1 MAILN
6 QVATQ
11 IAVKRLSG
19 KAQVSA
25 LLSLSQEAKASTVQT
40 LSSTVFGELVP
51 NTPTTESADLYVVQ
65 SSSLSD
71 PGTVM
76 LAEFAVYPLA
86 GTSKYQNVINGG
98 VGTGVDE
105 LDTGENSIDTY
116 HAYALYISGGAA
128 GFEASATT
136 NGFDTYASTTTALGT
151 GQFQDGFYLT
161 GSGKLQIVPEF
172 ASVDNFT
179 AAYPY
184 NNKYTP
190 IIRSTDGSIIQP
202 NSGIDW
208 YLDPYAGILFIQDP
222 EDYGTNYNTT
232 TGASQ
237 NSGPEIPSKITAFLY
252 VGKYQDEVTFT
263 SGDVNFKVSGSN
275 DGFDV
280 GNGDTINFI
289 SGSAGITV
297 RQTGVDADR
306 EITIGDAT
314 NNVTFNQIT
323 ASIINADTIEVSEFI
338 VSSSVSY
345 FTQSFSSGS
354 TIFGD
359 TNDDTHQ
366 FTGSIQVIHTGSE
379 VGTKTG
385 GIILTGSG
393 LWIEHETS
401 ISASGIISAS
411 DLHLTDTFT
420 ALDGGVTIESS
431 GAPELNVAGNITA
444 SGDISSS
451 GMLFASL
458 SLDTAPDSDAVV
470 AYDIATGKF
479 FYTGSYGAA
488 DTSEL
493 EASASAGIYFSGS
506 TGGGESIELMQT
518 ASFIGGT
525 GTTVTYAA
533 AGNTLTF
540 DNTTPLYIGTASGD
554 GLSVSGSSITYA
566 GTSSFTSSGAGLSVD
581 YNDSGRITYTLTPQD
596 VFDAFATANTGSFT
610 ASYANTAS
618 FVITASHA
626 LTASKI
632 NVLHQQANN
641 FYPITFAE
649 LPGTGSIQL
658 YSETGS
664 GGTGNNSGFG
674 LTYNPNAA
682 QVSIGGAAPSLTL
695 TSSINAPSSVAPS
708 TTYGLNAIITS
719 GSSYNITTTQG
730 PVGNTDTTLNI
741 GLQTHVI
748 NIGAPPNYSGSKVAF
763 NNDVTIAGSASIE
776 GDLIVRG
783 AVTSVETDNLNVTDQ
798 FILLNSGST
807 TTEDGGI
814 IIARNG
820 GGSGPALFLDSDVSR
835 FAVAKGVAWDN
846 TTAITQ
852 ATNGTME
859 YLVSVSSSNVDPTT
873 TIEWGDGATSYGQMF
888 VNSNTGEI
896 FIYG

>member
-25 LLSLSQEAKASTVQT
+25 LLSLSQEAKGSTVQT

-65 SSSLSD
+65 SASLSD

-76 LAEFAVYPLA
+76 LAEFAIYPLA

-128 GFEASATT
+128 GFEASATA

-263 SGDVNFKVSGSN
+263 SGDVNFKVSGSD

-280 GNGDTINFI
+280 GNSDTINFV

-297 RQTGVDADR
+297 ESNGSPGT
-306 EITIGDAT
+306 ITIGESTDNIT
-314 NNVTFNQIT
+314 VNQIT

-338 VSSSVSY
+338 VSSSVTY
-345 FTQSFSSGS
+345 MTQSFSSGS

-366 FTGSIQVIHTGSE
+366 FTGSLYVLHTGSDY
-379 VGTKTG
+379 
-385 GIILTGSG
+385 GITLTGSG
-393 LWIEHETS
+393 LTIDSGDGAS
-401 ISASGIISAS
+401 ISASGFISAS
-411 DLHLTDTFT
+411 DLYLTNTLT
-420 ALDGGVTIESS
+420 ALDGGVTVTTNDSV
-431 GAPELNVAGNITA
+431 ELYVGGNITA
-444 SGDISSS
+444 SGDISAS
-451 GMLFASL
+451 GLLFASA
-458 SLDTAPDSDAVV
+458 SDDNGAVTTMAVAMYDTVSGRF
-470 AYDIATGKF
+470 Y
-479 FYTGSYGAA
+479 YTGSEALG
-488 DTSEL
+488 DTTQL
-493 EASASAGIYFSGS
+493 EASASAGIHVSASAGTGFSIGLVQS
-506 TGGGESIELMQT
+506 
-518 ASFIGGT
+518 ASFIT
-525 GTTVTYAA
+525 GST
-533 AGNTLTF
+533 
-540 DNTTPLYIGTASGD
+540 SGD
-554 GLSVSGSSITYA
+554 GLTITA
-566 GTSSFTSSGAGLSVD
+566 GAG
-581 YNDSGRITYTLTPQD
+581 NTITYTLVGVLSSSQQIATD
-596 VFDAFATANTGSFT
+596 ISGAIDAATGSLLNTYTFLSSSQQIAT
-610 ASYANTAS
+610 DISGAIDAATGSLLNTYTFLSSSQQIATDISGAIDAATAS
-618 FVITASHA
+618 FSESIVGTANEVEVTNGGTPGNIIIGLPDDVIIAGNLTVNGTTTTIDTTNLQVEDSFIHLAS
-626 LTASKI
+626 
-632 NVLHQQANN
+632 
-641 FYPITFAE
+641 
-649 LPGTGSIQL
+649 
-658 YSETGS
+658 GS
-664 GGTGNNSGFG
+664 G
-674 LTYNPNAA
+674 
-682 QVSIGGAAPSLTL
+682 
-695 TSSINAPSSVAPS
+695 
-708 TTYGLNAIITS
+708 TS
-719 GSSYNITTTQG
+719 GN
-730 PVGNTDTTLNI
+730 
-741 GLQTHVI
+741 
-748 NIGAPPNYSGSKVAF
+748 
-763 NNDVTIAGSASIE
+763 
-776 GDLIVRG
+776 
-783 AVTSVETDNLNVTDQ
+783 
-798 FILLNSGST
+798 
-807 TTEDGGI
+807 GGI
-814 IIARNG
+814 IIERATDNTG
-820 GGSGPALFLDSDVSR
+820 TALF
-835 FAVAKGVAWDN
+835 WDE
-846 TTAITQ
+846 
-852 ATNGTME
+852 TNGVWAVDLAGASAPNNTATADANIVF
-859 YLVSVSSSNVDPTT
+859 VSHSSANPT
-873 TIEWGDGATSYGQMF
+873 GNPLMGATADYQYGQMYIATTD
-888 VNSNTGEI
+888 NDNDGNNI
-896 FIYG
+896 WIYA